1 MNLRTITAMA
11 ALGIALPTVSGV
23 PSALAQNFV
32 SQQQILLQLKKQPVI
47 VEGQQGGQVQG
58 TKKLRVQQEQVFVD
72 PNANGN
78 VRIVKK
84 RAPQPDEQVVIVNPN
99 LGGGKVK
106 TFRAPQ
112 PEDNGRVVLEM
123 RTPEP
128 NGGANGGIVRKRT
141 PQPEDN
147 QQTIVQEMRAPE
159 PNSSGKVAKKRAPAP
174 DENNAKQIDVASSG
188 GGEDD
193 PVARGLDVRVG
204 GKIAAQHQAEE
215 TGTRYAGYGRVDL
228 AILFDYDSDRINPSS
243 FRQLTALVDA
253 LNDPS
258 LGGGRFVVA
267 GHTDAVGS
275 RGYNLDLS
283 QRRANA
289 VYRFLVE
296 YGGIGH
302 RRLVTEGYGEDLLK
316 FPDAPESGQN
326 RRVEIINLGADG

>member
-1 MNLRTITAMA
+1 MNLRTITAVA
-11 ALGIALPTVSGV
+11 ALGIALPAISGAH
-23 PSALAQNFV
+23 SAFAQNFV
-32 SQQQILLQLKKQPVI
+32 NQQQILLQLKKQPVI
-47 VEGQQGGQVQG
+47 VDEQQGGQVQG
-58 TKKLRVQQEQVFVD
+58 TKKLRVRQEQVFVD

-78 VRIVKK
+78 IRVVKK
-84 RAPQPDEQVVIVNPN
+84 RAPQPDEQIVVLDPN
-99 LGGGKVK
+99 GGANNGKIK

-112 PEDNGRVVLEM
+112 PEENGRVVLEM

-128 NGGANGGIVRKRT
+128 NGGIVRKRT

-159 PNSSGKVAKKRAPAP
+159 PDSSGKVAKKRAPAP
-174 DENNAKQIDVASSG
+174 NDNNAKQIDVAVNG

-204 GKIAAQHQAEE
+204 GKIAAQNQAVE
-215 TGTRYAGYGRVDL
+215 TGTHYAGYGRVDL
-228 AILFDYDSDRINPSS
+228 EILFDYDSDRINPQS